1 MLEPKSCGSGLERL
15 KADSHLILESALDA
29 VDPYKAVHSHVT
41 REGRFLNVGTHRYDL
56 QEVERVI
63 VVGAGKA
70 SARMAVAIEEILGDL
85 ISDGLINVKYG
96 HGEPLRKITVW
107 EAGHPVP
114 DQAGIEGARRLLT
127 LVKDANERDLVIC
140 LISGG
145 GSSLLPQPT
154 SGIDLLSKQETT
166 RALLESGATIH
177 QVNAV
182 RKHISDIKGGRLAQ
196 AAAPARVVSLLLSDV
211 IGDDLDV
218 IASGPT
224 VPDTT
229 TFASALDVLDRY
241 DLTGR
246 VPVNVLS
253 HLRAGVRGDNPETPK
268 PGDAVFNNVVNVIIA
283 NNAGAINAAAEKAH
297 SLGYKPLVLSSF
309 IQGEAREV
317 ARVMAAIAR
326 EIAVTGRPIARPACV
341 IAGGETTVTLKG
353 TGAGGRN
360 QELALQA
367 SLDIENI
374 ENILILASGT
384 DGTDGPTDAAGAIA
398 SGKTLAV
405 ARELGLS
412 ARDYL
417 ANNDSYHFF
426 KAIGDL
432 VMTGPTG
439 TNVMDIILI
448 LAGQ

>member
-1 MLEPKSCGSGLERL
+1 VGS
-15 KADSHLILESALDA
+15 
-29 VDPYKAVHSHVT
+29 
-41 REGRFLNVGTHRYDL
+41 HRYDL
-56 QEVERVI
+56 QEIERVI
-63 VVGAGKA
+63 IVGAGKA

-85 ISDGLINVKYG
+85 ISGGLINVKYG

-114 DQAGIEGARRLLT
+114 DQSGIEGARRLLA

-229 TFASALDVLDRY
+229 TFATALDVLARY

-246 VPVNVLS
+246 VPANVLS
-253 HLRAGVRGDNPETPK
+253 HLQAGARGENSETPK
-268 PGDAVFNNVVNVIIA
+268 PGDVVFQNVVNLIIA

-309 IQGEAREV
+309 VQGEAREV

-353 TGAGGRN
+353 TGTGGRN

-374 ENILILASGT
+374 DNILILAAGT

-426 KAIGDL
+426 EAIGDL
-432 VMTGPTG
+432 VVTGPTG